1 MELKDLIE
9 AVESATTKDGLEA
22 LVLRELGIDVD
33 KRKRLSD
40 IRAEVLQGLG
50 VEQGVESAD
59 AGDGAVSEEKSGSAA
74 PSDKESAPSDPA
86 GVVVLGES
94 AVSDSLVDGLT
105 ANSQLVGLISY
116 DSNAAIQPPAPEVDP
131 PKPAI
136 PEVKNR
142 LLRNKSTGRT
152 FVWTKELAK
161 LSVMEEI

>member
-9 AVESATTKDGLEA
+9 AVEAATTKDGLEA

-40 IRAEVLQGLG
+40 IRAEVLSGLG
-50 VEQGVESAD
+50 VEAGADKPEGNGGQGEDEASELEGDDGGEPGSNPSDESPAPAD
-59 AGDGAVSEEKSGSAA
+59 LVADGLAGTGAAGDG
-74 PSDKESAPSDPA
+74 
-86 GVVVLGES
+86 
-94 AVSDSLVDGLT
+94 T
-105 ANSQLVGLISY
+105 
-116 DSNAAIQPPAPEVDP
+116 AIQPPAPEVEP

-152 FVWTKELAK
+152 FIWTKELAN
-161 LSVMEEI
+161 LPVMEEI